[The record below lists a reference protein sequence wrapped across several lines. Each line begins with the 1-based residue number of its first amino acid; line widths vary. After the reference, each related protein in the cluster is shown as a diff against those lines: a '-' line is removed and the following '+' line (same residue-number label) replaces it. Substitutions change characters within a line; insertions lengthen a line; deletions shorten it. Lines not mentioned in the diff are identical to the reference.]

1 MPKVKLREGRGQGGP
16 WGCLFQA
23 AISEEAIQPPPKR
36 LLEQTPPHSCL
47 SLLGAPASSPAN
59 PGHALLALEGRVGG
73 RKGARCYGGGWE
85 KELSSMKGREQ
96 GRKDARCNEG

>member
-1 MPKVKLREGRGQGGP
+1 MDLGGAS
-16 WGCLFQA
+16 L
-23 AISEEAIQPPPKR
+23 R
-36 LLEQTPPHSCL
+36 LLFLRKQSSSTQETSEQTPPHSCL
-47 SLLGAPASSPAN
+47 SLLGGPASSPPAN